1 MSDDDREVARLW
13 KINRTIHELVRDRGY
28 EVADEDV
35 SMDLQNFKDTFARN
49 GLVDR
54 TSLNFFTYDPH
65 DPSNQIFVFY
75 ADEKN
80 VGIKT
85 MKKLISI
92 LEEKKIGN
100 GVLIYSHTMT
110 PACRKV
116 IVQMAHVY
124 RLQEFAESDLL
135 VNITHH
141 KLVPKHE
148 ILSPEEKKML
158 LERYRLRETQ
168 LPRIMLTD
176 PVSRYYGLRRGQVV
190 KITRP
195 SETSGRYASYRIAF

>member
-28 EVADEDV
+28 EVAEEDI
-35 SMDLQNFKDTFARN
+35 SMDLHNFKETFARN

-54 TSLNFFTYDPH
+54 LSLNFFTSDPN
-65 DPSNQIFVFY
+65 DPSNQIFIFY

-85 MKKLISI
+85 MKKFISI

-100 GVLIYSHTMT
+100 GIMIYSHTMT
-110 PACRKV
+110 PACRK
-116 IVQMAHVY
+116 IIAQMGHVY
-124 RLQEFAESDLL
+124 RLQEFADSDLL

-141 KLVPKHE
+141 KLVPRHE

-158 LERYRLRETQ
+158 LER
-168 LPRIMLTD
+168 
-176 PVSRYYGLRRGQVV
+176 
-190 KITRP
+190 
-195 SETSGRYASYRIAF
+195 